1 MNLSCVNRF
10 PPFFFFFFS
19 SSPSVDVSLVLQ
31 DHLSRILSSL
41 LLHQIP
47 PMLLGELSVSRI
59 CQSEP
64 YSRGIASF
72 LSFRSFWSFLLFSFV
87 AYSRDSRILVNLGY
101 LGGYIIGRVE
111 SLRETFSPRAE
122 VSRLSI
128 EGSRRGEYMSYI
140 YTRQFLVNSFWQGN
154 VEWCTE
160 LQWSSFEMIRK
171 DKYITQEIKL
181 S

>member
-10 PPFFFFFFS
+10 PPFFFFFSPS
-19 SSPSVDVSLVLQ
+19 SSSVDVSLVLQ

-64 YSRGIASF
+64 YSRGIAAFSPF
-72 LSFRSFWSFLLFSFV
+72 DPFDPSSYSLSSLIL
-87 AYSRDSRILVNLGY
+87 AIRILVNLGY

-128 EGSRRGEYMSYI
+128 EGSRRGEYISYI
-140 YTRQFLVNSFWQGN
+140 YIYIRQFLVNSF
-154 VEWCTE
+154 
-160 LQWSSFEMIRK
+160 
-171 DKYITQEIKL
+171 
-181 S
+181 